1 MLPFLNGLAF
11 GLIFIFSIGP
21 AFFLLIQTSIEQGF
35 NKAAYVALGISISDI
50 LYVVMIMKGIT
61 TLLEAPNV
69 RFIVG
74 VIGIVLLIAFGVYS
88 LFKPP
93 RLHSKAEQHIPNSR
107 IKSFV
112 KGFVFNFF
120 NPSTV
125 IFWLSLVSIVQL
137 NFGYS
142 GNQKLLFFSGVLTII
157 LSTDITKSF
166 LAEKLKRFLTLRA
179 VSLLNKLVGVILIG
193 FGLALISQLV

>member
-35 NKAAYVALGISISDI
+35 SKAIYIAFGISISDI
-50 LYVVMIMKGIT
+50 IFVYLIMKGIT
-61 TLLEAPNV
+61 SLLEAPDI
-69 RFIVG
+69 RFIAG
-74 VIGIVLLIAFGVYS
+74 VIGVALLIVFGFYS
-88 LFKPP
+88 FFKPP
-93 RLHSKAEQHIPNSR
+93 KLNGTNEHHTPNSR

-125 IFWLSLVSIVQL
+125 IFWLSLVSIVQI
-137 NFGYS
+137 NFGYT
-142 GNQKLLFFSGVLTII
+142 GNQKLLFFAGVLTII
-157 LSTDITKSF
+157 LTTDITKSF

-179 VSLLNKLVGVILIG
+179 VSFLNKLVGIVLVG
-193 FGLALISQLV
+193 FGLVLLSQLI